1 MEWRKTPGGNRQGMV
16 WGFELPQVINNPGV
30 GAFLRGD
37 KTPGVATKGDGVT
50 GEDGRGRG
58 GDGNPPHDPCEK
70 GKQRQPQQRQHVTQA
85 EDGGAAD
92 PEA

>member
-1 MEWRKTPGGNRQGMV
+1 MV

-58 GDGNPPHDPCEK
+58 GDGNPPTTHARK
-70 GKQRQPQQRQHVTQA
+70 GSRDDHSNDSMSLGLRTAELLTQRHRP
-85 EDGGAAD
+85 
-92 PEA
+92 